1 MTGFQT
7 KVLTYIVD
15 AAAGH
20 PLPGGDVECRESEGK
35 LAPLADHVSPRDIPP
50 QGAESPDGERGFPG
64 QSQFQ
69 GQLGLHASRRAFRGL
84 LVAGHGGDH
93 VGAQV
98 PVYILLRE
106 QGQFGPNLAVCVW

>member
-1 MTGFQT
+1 MTWSKI
-7 KVLTYIVD
+7 KVPTYIID

-50 QGAESPDGERGFPG
+50 QGAESSDGERCFPG

-69 GQLGLHASRRAFRGL
+69 GQLGLHTSRRTFRGL
-84 LVAGHGGDH
+84 LGAGRGGDD
-93 VGAQV
+93 VGAEV
-98 PVYILLRE
+98 PVRILLRE
-106 QGQFGPNLAVCVW
+106 QGQFGPDLAVGVW